1 MIPMADVACAVMLS
15 WNAAVGATALPR
27 DTIAVEPRITM
38 ATLTGPAAQPTGLG
52 LLDASPA
59 DTVRKPR
66 KKAFVYSDAYTTRV
80 TLHRRLAWTMLPLFA
95 ASYFSGNELLKAAG
109 EGRPSASWARNVHG
123 PAATGSAILFGA
135 NALTG
140 SVNLW
145 EGKGDPNGRVRR
157 VLHSVLFMAASGGFV
172 YAGTKLANDAEQSQD
187 LRIKHRNIAI
197 ASMGVSTFSWLIML
211 IGN

>member
-1 MIPMADVACAVMLS
+1 ML
-15 WNAAVGATALPR
+15 TALSK
-27 DTIAVEPRITM
+27 DTGQLFTGKRTKKKAPKRAGTKKKA
-38 ATLTGPAAQPTGLG
+38 ATKKT
-52 LLDASPA
+52 SKNV
-59 DTVRKPR
+59 TVRKPR